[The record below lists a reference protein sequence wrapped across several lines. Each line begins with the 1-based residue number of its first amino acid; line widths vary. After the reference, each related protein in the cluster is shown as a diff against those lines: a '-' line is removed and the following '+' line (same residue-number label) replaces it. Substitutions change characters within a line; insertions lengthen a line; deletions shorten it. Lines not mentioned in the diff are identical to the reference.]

1 MMTSENH
8 KKIWKEI
15 KRDINLVEAY
25 MDAFIV
31 MAKDLGNEAE
41 DFRLSNLKRTFN
53 RGIMMAASAKYLP
66 TKDKVTRE
74 GYDFNA
80 PAIVYCYE
88 QVFSDIVIKKYA
100 SRPEEMPT
108 KSQIREEAERWT
120 FLGIHPEIT
129 DAAIKAYNQNK
140 NYVEIISIFIK
151 DKSLDFSAPV
161 TKAIKDFFKKLF

>member
-1 MMTSENH
+1 MTSENH

-66 TKDKVTRE
+66 
-74 GYDFNA
+74 
-80 PAIVYCYE
+80 
-88 QVFSDIVIKKYA
+88 IKN
-100 SRPEEMPT
+100 
-108 KSQIREEAERWT
+108 
-120 FLGIHPEIT
+120 FGG
-129 DAAIKAYNQNK
+129 
-140 NYVEIISIFIK
+140 
-151 DKSLDFSAPV
+151 
-161 TKAIKDFFKKLF
+161 